1 MNKSYKVQEVMI
13 DKNSFPVINDNEILK
28 TALDKMNHFGHGMV
42 CMINTE
48 NKLTGII
55 TDGDIRRRLLAS
67 QKPLSA
73 LFVEDA
79 IKYSIKSPI
88 TISNDTELGDA
99 VNLMESKK
107 VWDLP
112 VVDKVNN
119 LIGLLHLHNAIKKL
133 L

>member
-1 MNKSYKVQEVMI
+1 MI

-28 TALDKMNHFGHGMV
+28 TALDKMNLFGHGIV

>member
-1 MNKSYKVQEVMI
+1 MI

-28 TALDKMNHFGHGMV
+28 TALDKMNHFGHGIV
-42 CMINTE
+42 CIINTE

-119 LIGLLHLHNAIKKL
+119 LIGLLHLHTAIKKL

>member
-1 MNKSYKVQEVMI
+1 MNY
-13 DKNSFPVINDNEILK
+13 
-28 TALDKMNHFGHGMV
+28 FGHGIV

-48 NKLTGII
+48 NKLAGII

-73 LFVEDA
+73 LFIEDA
-79 IKYSIKSPI
+79 IKYSIRSPI
-88 TISNDTELGDA
+88 TISNDMELSDA

-112 VVDKVNN
+112 VVDQTNH

>member
-1 MNKSYKVQEVMI
+1 MI

-28 TALDKMNHFGHGMV
+28 TALDKMNHFGHGIV

-112 VVDKVNN
+112 VVDKINN

>member
-1 MNKSYKVQEVMI
+1 MI

-28 TALDKMNHFGHGMV
+28 TALDKMNHFGHGIV

-55 TDGDIRRRLLAS
+55 TDGDIRRRLLTS

>member
-1 MNKSYKVQEVMI
+1 MI

-28 TALDKMNHFGHGMV
+28 TALDKMNHFGYGIV